1 MKRGRKPSRPKV
13 HIEDESRVPKVGEIW
28 VRRNYEEGRP
38 IPSLPVHKHVV
49 VIQVIVSDPKY
60 RRGVAKV
67 RGVELDVTNK
77 VTSWTLV
84 SSVPLDSI
92 SKSSKF
98 LVKFVPTDI
107 TINALELEAHIASL
121 KRE

>member
-1 MKRGRKPSRPKV
+1 
-13 HIEDESRVPKVGEIW
+13 
-28 VRRNYEEGRP
+28 
-38 IPSLPVHKHVV
+38 
-49 VIQVIVSDPKY
+49 
-60 RRGVAKV
+60 V